1 MSSAA
6 ATNGQSG
13 DAVSGIAPGVTRR
26 SARPPVHRGGLVSL
40 LAHDLRVPL
49 GPLALATSSLAADPS
64 IAGHARE
71 YAQIAYAQS
80 ARVGRL
86 MSAALAGSGR
96 MPSLRRSRLP
106 VTGLLRSAGEAFASL
121 GGWMTVQGVES
132 HVTADPTVLGECLLN
147 VVELAAGGAMRTV
160 ATVEAG
166 DRIVISFEC
175 EDAGRCAEAFAKDVP
190 DDADSAFALAAVAV
204 VGAFGGSV
212 EVTDGEIALIFPA
225 AEDE

>member
-6 ATNGQSG
+6 ATNGPAG
-13 DAVSGIAPGVTRR
+13 DAGAGIAPGTSRR
-26 SARPPVHRGGLVSL
+26 AERPPVHRGGLVSL

-49 GPLALATSSLAADPS
+49 GPLALATSSLAADPT

-71 YAQIAYAQS
+71 YAQIAFAQS

-86 MSAALAGSGR
+86 MSAALAASGR
-96 MPSLRRSRLP
+96 MPSLRRSPQP
-106 VTGLLRSAGEAFASL
+106 VTGLLRASGEAFASL

-132 HVTADPTVLGECLLN
+132 FVTADPTVLGECFLN
-147 VVELAAGGAMRTV
+147 VAELAAGTSMRTV

-175 EDAGRCAEAFAKDVP
+175 ADDGRCGQAFAKDLP
-190 DDADSAFALAAVAV
+190 DDADSAFALAAVAFA
-204 VGAFGGSV
+204 GAFDGSV
-212 EVTDGEIALIFPA
+212 EVTDGEIALVFPP
-225 AEDE
+225 AENE